1 MSQWRYSEWA
11 NATGQHKNVKES
23 MIDKNNH
30 TIDAAKYV
38 FKMLSTNWMA
48 EKVDSFDINKHIVN

>member
-1 MSQWRYSEWA
+1 
-11 NATGQHKNVKES
+11 

-30 TIDAAKYV
+30 SIDAAKYV